1 MLPELMSPIK
11 LKGSFE
17 SRMNLLYIVAP
28 VDGRRIE
35 RDCPMPMNGTSSP
48 PSAMLDTLI
57 R

>member
-1 MLPELMSPIK
+1 MSPIK

-35 RDCPMPMNGTSSP
+35 RDCPTPMNGTSSP